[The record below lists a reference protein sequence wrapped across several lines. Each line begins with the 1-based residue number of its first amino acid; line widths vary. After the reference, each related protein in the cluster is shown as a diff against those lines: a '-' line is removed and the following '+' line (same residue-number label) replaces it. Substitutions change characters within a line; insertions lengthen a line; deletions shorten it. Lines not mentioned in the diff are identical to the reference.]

1 MTIKTLD
8 DGTSYTKAHAHDW
21 EDDSCTL
28 KGRCEIY
35 IKIDGIRAIKNKA
48 GRVWSRNSKPL
59 PHLDHLD
66 FKDAEIFRNSWNET
80 SSLLSTT
87 TEKPKI
93 PLTQENVYELTDGFI
108 DKRLYLGWANNPS
121 NAKLEQLMLKMR
133 ELGHE
138 GLIVR
143 CKDKKGR
150 ILWWKIVPY
159 KYADVKVTGFKE
171 GTNKNKGKC
180 GSIATNYG
188 SAGSMVEDCLQ
199 DHGIVGDS
207 NIRDWLWKHRH
218 ELIGKIIQVR
228 YREVTE
234 AGKFRFP
241 SLVRL
246 RTDKS
251 EESLD

>member
-1 MTIKTLD
+1 MTIKLLD

-21 EDDSCTL
+21 EDPNCQI

-35 IKIDGIRAIKNKA
+35 IKIDGIRAIKNRA

-66 FKDAEIFRNSWNET
+66 FKDAEIFRDSWNVT
-80 SSLLSTT
+80 SSILGSDCPPLT
-87 TEKPKI
+87 
-93 PLTQENVYELTDGFI
+93 PLTQENVYELSDGNI
-108 DKRLYLGWANNPS
+108 DKRLYLGWAQDPS
-121 NAKLEQLMLKMR
+121 NEKLHELMLKMLK
-133 ELGHE
+133 LGHE

-143 CKDKKGR
+143 CKDKKGK

-159 KYADVKVTGFKE
+159 KYADVKITGFKE
-171 GTNKNKGKC
+171 GTGKNKGIC

-188 SAGSMVEDCLQ
+188 SAGSMVFDCLQ
-199 DHGIVGDS
+199 DHNVVGDY
-207 NIRDWLWKHRH
+207 NIRKWLWTHRN

>member
-1 MTIKTLD
+1 MTVKLLD

-21 EDDSCTL
+21 ENPECLL
-28 KGRCEIY
+28 KGRCDIY
-35 IKIDGIRAIKNKA
+35 IKIDGIRAIRNKS

-59 PHLDHLD
+59 PHLDHLH
-66 FKDAEIFRNSWNET
+66 FKDAEIFHNSWNET
-80 SSLLSTT
+80 SSILGSIQPPFT
-87 TEKPKI
+87 
-93 PLTQENVYELTDGFI
+93 PLTQENVYELSDGAI

-121 NAKLEQLMLKMR
+121 NENLHELMLKQ
-133 ELGHE
+133 LKAGHE

-143 CKDKKGR
+143 CVDKKGR

-159 KYADVKVTGFKE
+159 KYADVKVTGMKE
-171 GTNKNKGKC
+171 GTNKNKGMC

-188 SAGSMVEDCLQ
+188 SAGSMVADCLT
-199 DHGIVGDS
+199 DHNVMGDA
-207 NIRDWLWKHRH
+207 NIRAWLWKHRAQ
-218 ELIGKIIQVR
+218 LIGKIIQVR

>member
-1 MTIKTLD
+1 MTIKLLD

-21 EDDSCTL
+21 EDPNCQL

-35 IKIDGIRAIKNKA
+35 IKIDGIRAIRNRD

-59 PHLDHLD
+59 PHLDHLS
-66 FKDAEIFRNSWNET
+66 FKDAEIFRDSWNTT
-80 SSLLSTT
+80 SSILGSDA
-87 TEKPKI
+87 PPAS
-93 PLTQENVYELTDGFI
+93 PLTQENVYELSDGNI
-108 DKRLYLGWANNPS
+108 DKRLYLGWAQDPS
-121 NAKLEQLMLKMR
+121 NEKLHELMLKMLK
-133 ELGHE
+133 LGHE

-143 CKDKKGR
+143 CKDKKGKT
-150 ILWWKIVPY
+150 LWWKIVPY
-159 KYADVKVTGFKE
+159 KYADVKITGFKE
-171 GTNKNKGKC
+171 GTNKNKGVC

-188 SAGSMVEDCLQ
+188 SAGSMVFDCLQ
-199 DHGIVGDS
+199 DHNIVGDY
-207 NIRDWLWKHRH
+207 NIRKWLWEHRH

>member
-1 MTIKTLD
+1 MTIKLLD

-21 EDDSCTL
+21 EDPTCL
-28 KGRCEIY
+28 LRGECKIY
-35 IKIDGIRAIKNKA
+35 IKIDGIRAIRNKA
-48 GRVWSRNSKPL
+48 GGVWSRNSLPL
-59 PHLDHLD
+59 PHCNHLQ
-66 FKDAEIFRNSWNET
+66 FADAEIFRGSWNET
-80 SSLLSTT
+80 SSILGTIQPPSV
-87 TEKPKI
+87 
-93 PLTQENVYELTDGFI
+93 PLTQENVYELSDGNI
-108 DKRLYLGWANNPS
+108 DSRLYLGWAENPS
-121 NAKLEQLMLKMR
+121 NEKLHELMQKMLK
-133 ELGHE
+133 LKHE

-180 GSIATNYG
+180 GSIATKYG
-188 SAGSMVEDCLQ
+188 SAGSMVADCLK
-199 DHGIVGDS
+199 DHDIEGDS
-207 NIRDWLWKHRH
+207 NIREWLWKHRH

-246 RTDKS
+246 RTDKD

>member
-1 MTIKTLD
+1 MTIKLLD

-21 EDDSCTL
+21 EDPTCQL

-35 IKIDGIRAIKNKA
+35 IKIDGIRAIRNRA

-59 PHLDHLD
+59 PHLDHLH
-66 FKDAEIFRNSWNET
+66 FSDAEIFRNSWNET
-80 SSLLSTT
+80 SSILGSDAA
-87 TEKPKI
+87 PVVA
-93 PLTQENVYELTDGFI
+93 LTQENVYELSDGNI
-108 DKRLYLGWANNPS
+108 DKRLYLGWAESPS
-121 NAKLEQLMLKMR
+121 NEKLHELMQKMLK
-133 ELGHE
+133 LKHE

-143 CKDKKGR
+143 CKDKKGK

-159 KYADVKVTGFKE
+159 KYADVKITGFKE
-171 GTNKNKGKC
+171 GTNKNKGVC

-188 SAGSMVEDCLQ
+188 SAGSMVFDCLQ
-199 DHGIVGDS
+199 DHGIVGDY
-207 NIRDWLWKHRH
+207 NIRKWLWQHRN

-228 YREVTE
+228 YREKTE
-234 AGKFRFP
+234 AGKLRFP

-251 EESLD
+251 EESFD